1 MPIIALWPLP
11 PSAVPSPP
19 AAAVAGTGAR
29 GEADYLAALQALLP
43 RGRAW
48 SRDPSATL
56 TAVLDGWARGYA
68 RHDARAANLLE
79 DAFPPDTVE
88 LLPEWEAT
96 LGLPDPCLGG
106 AIGGPAATLQQREAQ
121 VVARLLALGG
131 QAVPYLTALA
141 AQLGFPVAIVEFAP
155 FRAGI
160 SHAGDAVNGSQAAT
174 GSLYFAAG
182 SNNSSSG
189 GVAGQQLVVWDGG
202 QGFDW
207 AFALQITATVEPTQ
221 YFRAGIDAAG
231 EPIASWYGSQA
242 LAQIQYFSAG
252 PPIGAIGPGATT
264 AAVAI
269 AAPSHA
275 GEPIA
280 RWGAPL
286 LECEL
291 RRVIPAH
298 ATVIFAYGA

>member
-1 MPIIALWPLP
+1 
-11 PSAVPSPP
+11 VC
-19 AAAVAGTGAR
+19 
-29 GEADYLAALQALLP
+29 D
-43 RGRAW
+43 
-48 SRDPSATL
+48 
-56 TAVLDGWARGYA
+56 
-68 RHDARAANLLE
+68 
-79 DAFPPDTVE
+79 
-88 LLPEWEAT
+88 
-96 LGLPDPCLGG
+96 
-106 AIGGPAATLQQREAQ
+106 
-121 VVARLLALGG
+121 GG
-131 QAVPYLTALA
+131 Q
-141 AQLGFPVAIVEFAP
+141 
-155 FRAGI
+155 
-160 SHAGDAVNGSQAAT
+160 
-174 GSLYFAAG
+174 
-182 SNNSSSG
+182 
-189 GVAGQQLVVWDGG
+189 

-252 PPIGAIGPGATT
+252 PLPGATT
-264 AAVAI
+264 AAGAI